1 MGYLEDSGRT
11 GVDDDGAGTAWAARS
26 AARATR
32 SLYGRARRPILRPH
46 RHWGQTGDVSADKP
60 GNRKQVW
67 DERYSAAE
75 RVWSAEPNA
84 LVAEIV
90 GPLTPGTAVDLG
102 AGEGR
107 HAIWLAERGWQ
118 VTAVDFS
125 EVGLDRG
132 RREAAERSVPDHIT
146 WVPADVTTWTPPG
159 GHRFDLVLVAYLHLP
174 EDVFTA
180 AASWVA
186 SGGHLVVV
194 GHALRNLTDGVG
206 GPQDPALLHDPE
218 HLRAKAAGLDVLR
231 CEEVER
237 TTGDGGTAIDVV
249 LVARGR

>member
-1 MGYLEDSGRT
+1 VSTD
-11 GVDDDGAGTAWAARS
+11 
-26 AARATR
+26 
-32 SLYGRARRPILRPH
+32 RPGSR
-46 RHWGQTGDVSADKP
+46 QQA
-60 GNRKQVW
+60 W

-75 RVWSAEPNA
+75 RVWSAEPNTH
-84 LVAEIV
+84 VAEIV
-90 GPLTPGTAVDLG
+90 APFEPGTALDLG
-102 AGEGR
+102 TGEGR

-132 RREAAERSVPDHIT
+132 RREAAERSVHDLIS
-146 WVPADVTTWTPPG
+146 WVPADVTTWVPPG

-180 AASWVA
+180 AATWVA
-186 SGGHLVVV
+186 PGGHLVVV

-206 GPQDPALLHDPE
+206 GPQDPRLLHTPE
-218 HLRAKAAGLDVLR
+218 QLRAKAGGLDVLR

-237 TTGDGGTAIDVV
+237 TTGEGGTAIDVV